1 MFSKK
6 DIELRMRAVCL
17 KGVLVLAV
25 VCAVACIS
33 GCLRATVQDDVL
45 EFALRDLDGN
55 TVSLSDERF
64 EGKVVL
70 VELWGMWC
78 PPCLVQMPH
87 LIRWQETYGDRGFEI
102 VALEFAAFQTG
113 PKDEYEKGLRE
124 SLDEAGV
131 NYTVIQAGETTDV
144 DDVLPGLRNFQGFPT
159 SICIGR
165 DGLVKHMKSGF
176 HESEV
181 SYYEKPIEG
190 LLAETAAPAN

>member
-1 MFSKK
+1 
-6 DIELRMRAVCL
+6 MRAVCL
-17 KGVLVLAV
+17 KIARVMAV
-25 VCAVACIS
+25 ICAAACVS

-45 EFALRDLDGN
+45 DFALADLDGN
-55 TVSLSDERF
+55 RVSLSDERF

-70 VELWGMWC
+70 VELWGTWC

-113 PKDEYEKGLRE
+113 PKEEYEKGLRE

-131 NYTVIQAGETTDV
+131 NYTVIQAGETTDLR
-144 DDVLPGLRNFQGFPT
+144 DVLPTLQNFQGFPT
-159 SICIGR
+159 SIFIGR

-181 SYYEKPIEG
+181 SYYEKTIEG
-190 LLAETAAPAN
+190 LLAETGAPAN